1 MNISKEPI
9 SSIAVVFAKFWLK
22 STEIRQFL
30 SKLQSFFILHK
41 TLHLGKFQ
49 GADFK
54 YNNKSSKLPSKNP
67 KIRHFQT
74 QLNFF

>member
-1 MNISKEPI
+1 MKISKEPI

-30 SKLQSFFILHK
+30 SKFQSFFILHK
-41 TLHLGKFQ
+41 ALHLDKFQ
-49 GADFK
+49 GVDFK
-54 YNNKSSKLPSKNP
+54 YDNKSSKLQSKNP

-74 QLNFF
+74 QLKFF

>member
-1 MNISKEPI
+1 MIISKEPV

-30 SKLQSFFILHK
+30 SKFQSFFILHK
-41 TLHLGKFQ
+41 TLHFGKFQ

-54 YNNKSSKLPSKNP
+54 YNNKSFKLQSKYP